1 MRMATGPPAPI
12 VLEHH
17 EKRRSHRLLLRVP
30 VRVQG
35 KNQQQQVFQEET
47 QTLVVSAHG
56 GLIAI
61 AAILHVGDK
70 ITLLNKVTNKQEEA
84 TVVFLGP
91 MKDGKG
97 EVGFEFANPA
107 GQFWGVAFPPADWSP
122 ANLAPPE
129 P

>member
-1 MRMATGPPAPI
+1 MADGPQPY
-12 VLEHH
+12 VLLPHH

-30 VRVQG
+30 VCIQG
-35 KNQQQQVFQEET
+35 KDQQQQVFQEET
-47 QTLVVSAHG
+47 ETMVVSAHG

-61 AAILHVGDK
+61 ATVLHVGDT
-70 ITLLNKVTNKQEEA
+70 IILRNKTTNQQVEA

-97 EVGFEFANPA
+97 EVGFEFDPPA
-107 GQFWGVAFPPADWSP
+107 GHFWGVTFPPADWTP
-122 ANLAPPE
+122 DNLAAPE

>member
-1 MRMATGPPAPI
+1 MTTGQTPVHEPDPR
-12 VLEHH
+12 
-17 EKRRSHRLLLRVP
+17 EKRRSHRLLLRIP
-30 VRVQG
+30 VRVRG
-35 KNQQQQVFQEET
+35 KNLQQQLFLEET

-56 GLIAI
+56 GLITL
-61 AAILHVGDK
+61 AAVVRVGDK
-70 ITLLNKVTNKQEEA
+70 VILMNMATDEQEAA

-91 MKDGKG
+91 MKDGKR
-97 EVGFEFANPA
+97 EAGFEFERAA

>member
-1 MRMATGPPAPI
+1 MRMATGSPPYV

-30 VRVQG
+30 ICVQG
-35 KNQQQQVFQEET
+35 KNQQQQEFQEDT
-47 QTLVVSAHG
+47 HTLVVSAHG

-61 AAILHVGDK
+61 ATVLHVGDK
-70 ITLLNKVTNKQEEA
+70 ITLLNKATNKQVEA

-97 EVGFEFANPA
+97 EVGFEFAPPA
-107 GQFWGVAFPPADWSP
+107 GHFWGVTFPPADWTP
-122 ANLAPPE
+122 DNLAAPE